1 MHSFAPLSNLNFFVK
16 NCWNFCWFFK
26 EFLQILPE
34 FCWIFCWILLN
45 FHQIFSG
52 FSQTTVTFWN
62 FQKMLQ
68 NRKFLW
74 KMKQGWSFFGGGM
87 YVLAPGDPSPPST
100 SNFIPELPRF
110 RKPRAILKIQRIKRI
125 CSLIVPRAE
134 LMAQWGWYVGSGRL
148 TNYTSLHI
156 YTRWHCLFFS

>member
-1 MHSFAPLSNLNFFVK
+1 MHSFAPFSNLNFFVK

-52 FSQTTVTFWN
+52 FSQNAAIFWN

-74 KMKQGWSFFGGGM
+74 KMKQDGSFFGGGM
-87 YVLAPGDPSPPST
+87 YVSAPGDPSPPR
-100 SNFIPELPRF
+100 PRTLF
-110 RKPRAILKIQRIKRI
+110 QSFPAICFARLGLRSDPWSRLRRFGSATRA
-125 CSLIVPRAE
+125 RA
-134 LMAQWGWYVGSGRL
+134 APTGPSRVIS
-148 TNYTSLHI
+148 
-156 YTRWHCLFFS
+156 CD